1 MCSSSVDFFS
11 FSPFLV
17 LCISTHLTH
26 CILCILHTRSGQ
38 VLVTHTHPPL
48 EIQAQDGFGGQSK
61 QLSLRCINFSNTE
74 QPKSVCSCDFTAC
87 SCTGLCLQTE
97 RNTPTSEHIPADTWG
112 KGGGAFWNM
121 VGNMVGVAHEE
132 WHMSLIRGGGV
143 VLAGAEKR
151 RLAIAV
157 VKNA

>member
-1 MCSSSVDFFS
+1 
-11 FSPFLV
+11 
-17 LCISTHLTH
+17 
-26 CILCILHTRSGQ
+26 
-38 VLVTHTHPPL
+38 
-48 EIQAQDGFGGQSK
+48 
-61 QLSLRCINFSNTE
+61 
-74 QPKSVCSCDFTAC
+74 
-87 SCTGLCLQTE
+87 
-97 RNTPTSEHIPADTWG
+97 
-112 KGGGAFWNM
+112 M